1 MLCALSN
8 TCVTM
13 CVLVAAVIGCCVW
26 LAVDYS
32 CGADGFVLSDWPD
45 HAWRLHIPR
54 FPSFSCLL
62 MPLAP
67 CIHKHWHVYASR
79 VQCVFG
85 TIVSRVCY
93 ACFVCLLLLFGAR
106 PVVCLELCLCF
117 WYLSKLVSCCFEGF
131 TSSFDSAYQAF
142 YSMAIMAEAVHN
154 PIVSMSDWILYARLL
169 SWLLIGLDAFARSL
183 FLSRFS
189 VRSAG
194 SGCLVRLPGAAVWCG
209 AGAATWCSRLT
220 RCLVWCWCVWCGAGV
235 VLVRLSGAVQL
246 PVAVLLHVS
255 TSFVQL
261 CKAQCCGGKSRFWAL
276 R

>member
-1 MLCALSN
+1 
-8 TCVTM
+8 
-13 CVLVAAVIGCCVW
+13 
-26 LAVDYS
+26 
-32 CGADGFVLSDWPD
+32 
-45 HAWRLHIPR
+45 
-54 FPSFSCLL
+54 

-194 SGCLVRLPGAAVWCG
+194 TGCLAWCRCG
-209 AGAATWCSRLT
+209 AGM
-220 RCLVWCWCVWCGAGV
+220 
-235 VLVRLSGAVQL
+235 VLVRLSA
-246 PVAVLLHVS
+246 AVLLHVS

>member
-1 MLCALSN
+1 M
-8 TCVTM
+8 
-13 CVLVAAVIGCCVW
+13 W

-62 MPLAP
+62 TPLAP
-67 CIHKHWHVYASR
+67 CIHKHWHVYAS
-79 VQCVFG
+79 VCSESLSHVFVMFFLCVYCCCSVLVPWS
-85 TIVSRVCY
+85 VSNC
-93 ACFVCLLLLFGAR
+93 ASASS
-106 PVVCLELCLCF
+106 F
-117 WYLSKLVSCCFEGF
+117 WYLSKLVSCCFAGF

-154 PIVSMSDWILYARLL
+154 PIVSMCDWILYARLL

-194 SGCLVRLPGAAVWCG
+194 TGCLAWCRCG
-209 AGAATWCSRLT
+209 AGM
-220 RCLVWCWCVWCGAGV
+220 
-235 VLVRLSGAVQL
+235 VLVRLSA
-246 PVAVLLHVS
+246 AVLLHVS